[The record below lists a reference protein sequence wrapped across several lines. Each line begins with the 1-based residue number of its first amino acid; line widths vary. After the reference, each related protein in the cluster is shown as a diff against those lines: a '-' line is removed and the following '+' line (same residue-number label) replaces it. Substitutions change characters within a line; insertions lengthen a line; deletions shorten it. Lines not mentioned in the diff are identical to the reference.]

1 MTTEHQ
7 YKFKE
12 NELIIFM
19 DNTNT
24 NVVSIG
30 EILLT
35 LRKHIKL
42 ILGTTV
48 VVTLV
53 AAIVTIFFWM

>member
-1 MTTEHQ
+1 
-7 YKFKE
+7 
-12 NELIIFM
+12 M